1 MVLTFTCD
9 PRRDLVNGDQDPDYL
24 PFGKFT
30 QPVHTMDQIR
40 RGGDNTGS
48 LNPERDGAENYQIDG
63 ERTYTG

>member
-1 MVLTFTCD
+1 MLLTFTCD
-9 PRRDLVNGDQDPDYL
+9 PRRDLIDGDQHPDYL